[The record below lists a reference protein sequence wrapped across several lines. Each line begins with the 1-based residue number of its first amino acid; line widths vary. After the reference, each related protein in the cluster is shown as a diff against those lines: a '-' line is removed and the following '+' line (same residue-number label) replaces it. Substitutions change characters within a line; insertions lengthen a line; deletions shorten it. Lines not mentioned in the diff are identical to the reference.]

1 MSTLGVVIVIAVVGF
16 FAIWYFNRKP
26 EQRNDS
32 PVEVKPEEV
41 AKPEVKIEDSPSEVG
56 KPANDRVE
64 ATIPA
69 EPVQKPV
76 KAKRASK
83 PKVATKKVAE
93 KPAPKTVK
101 KPKLKTA
108 K

>member
-16 FAIWYFNRKP
+16 FAIWFYNRKP
-26 EQRNDS
+26 EQRNSS

-41 AKPEVKIEDSPSEVG
+41 AEPTVKLEAEPTV
-56 KPANDRVE
+56 KVE
-64 ATIPA
+64 AVAEP

-76 KAKRASK
+76 RAKRVSK

-93 KPAPKTVK
+93 KPALKAVR